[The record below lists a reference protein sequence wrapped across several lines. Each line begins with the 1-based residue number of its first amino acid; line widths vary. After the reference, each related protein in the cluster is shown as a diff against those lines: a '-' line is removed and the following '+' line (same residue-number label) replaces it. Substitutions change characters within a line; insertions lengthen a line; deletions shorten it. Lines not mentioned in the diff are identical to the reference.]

1 MRVAIGDIHGRDT
14 YKQFIKDS
22 HDEVYFL
29 GDYFDTHEGIGPGQQ
44 LDNFA
49 EIVELAKKDSRVHL
63 CLGNHDYHYILNDR
77 FERYSGFQEYHRF
90 DIREALKAAEELFS
104 VVFKTEDNFL
114 LSHAGVSKTFLASC
128 NLTDP
133 LEINQ
138 RYKEFP
144 ELLMHY
150 AYGDPYGDHP
160 MNSPIWIRPRALF
173 GDMLD
178 GYTQIVGHTQTQFG
192 EIKTIERDST
202 TKLVMIDTGLKAA
215 FEF

>member
-14 YKQFIKDS
+14 YKKFIKDS
-22 HDEVYFL
+22 YDEIYFL
-29 GDYFDTHEGIGPGQQ
+29 GDYFDAYPAIPAVTQIRVF
-44 LDNFA
+44 N
-49 EIVELAKKDSRVHL
+49 ELVALARRDTRVHL
-63 CLGNHDYHYILNDR
+63 CLGNHDYHYLLGDKN
-77 FERYSGFQEYHRF
+77 ECYSGFQHYSRF
-90 DIREALKAAEELFS
+90 DIMEALKAAEDLLE
-104 VVFKTEDNFL
+104 VVYKTADNFL

-128 NLTDP
+128 KLEDP
-133 LEINQ
+133 LDINQ

-144 ELLMHY
+144 GLLVHY
-150 AYGDPYGDHP
+150 RMGDCYGDHP

-192 EIKTIERDST
+192 EIKTLERDST
-202 TKLVMIDTGLKAA
+202 TKLVMADTGLKAA